1 MHGFCTLSAHRLHI
15 CPNWGLFCAWLAQPA
30 FLCIKRRT
38 LSEQGSRQLSAFLCI
53 HQPDGFKDLLTGD
66 FCCRR
71 LFVLPGLGCCRG
83 QVLGVEVRF
92 DLLCQFQPG
101 LVLRV
106 SVGVHQDRCG
116 GMTCIHLD
124 LTKCRVMVTMVYR
137 SPCMVFR
144 PPPGGVFQLSFSGSS
159 PGIPCRRSCG
169 FQSARLER
177 QQKKSLQ
184 NRPVMPSL
192 FRKVLPVGYVAT

>member
-1 MHGFCTLSAHRLHI
+1 M
-15 CPNWGLFCAWLAQPA
+15 
-30 FLCIKRRT
+30 
-38 LSEQGSRQLSAFLCI
+38 
-53 HQPDGFKDLLTGD
+53 DLLTGD

-83 QVLGVEVRF
+83 QVLDVEVRF

-177 QQKKSLQ
+177 QQKKSPQ

>member
-1 MHGFCTLSAHRLHI
+1 MALGYASFIGRYQQRLYE
-15 CPNWGLFCAWLAQPA
+15 
-30 FLCIKRRT
+30 T
-38 LSEQGSRQLSAFLCI
+38 Y
-53 HQPDGFKDLLTGD
+53 
-66 FCCRR
+66 
-71 LFVLPGLGCCRG
+71 LGCCRG

-177 QQKKSLQ
+177 QQKKSPQ